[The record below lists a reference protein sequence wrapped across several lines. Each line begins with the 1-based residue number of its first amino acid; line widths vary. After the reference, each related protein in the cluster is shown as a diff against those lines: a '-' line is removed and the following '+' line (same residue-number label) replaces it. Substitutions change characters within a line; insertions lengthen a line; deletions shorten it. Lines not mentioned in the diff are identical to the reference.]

1 MNLWLTGFMGA
12 GKTTAG
18 RRLAR
23 IVRLPFVDT
32 DAEIER
38 EHGPIAEIFDAHGE
52 ARFRTLEAALIASL
66 AQGTDAI
73 VAVGGG
79 AVMSAENRA
88 LMRAAGAV
96 VHLRITPAGSFARVA
111 HRTHRPLLG
120 SAPELATIQQVMTAR
135 AAAYADNDYCV
146 DVDGKTPAAVA
157 HAVARWY
164 RRRRSAVASN
174 AR

>member
-23 IVRLPFVDT
+23 ILRMPFVDT

-38 EHGPIAEIFDAHGE
+38 DHGPIAEIFDAHGE
-52 ARFRTLEAALIASL
+52 GAFRALEAALIASL
-66 AQGTDAI
+66 SRGTDAI

-79 AVMSAENRA
+79 AVLSAENR
-88 LMRAAGAV
+88 
-96 VHLRITPAGSFARVA
+96 VHLHITPSGSFARVA

-120 SAPELATIQQVMTAR
+120 SAPDLATIQQVMTAR
-135 AAAYADNDYCV
+135 AAAYADNDYRV
-146 DVDGKTPAAVA
+146 DVDGETPAAVA
-157 HAVARWY
+157 HAVARWF